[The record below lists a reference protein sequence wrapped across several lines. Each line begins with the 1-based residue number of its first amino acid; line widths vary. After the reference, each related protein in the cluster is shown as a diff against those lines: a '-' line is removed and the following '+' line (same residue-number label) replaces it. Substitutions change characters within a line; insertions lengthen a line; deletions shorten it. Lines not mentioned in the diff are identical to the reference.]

1 MRPLSLRDLARR
13 RADAS
18 RDIDLLTSGWR
29 PDARTLAEA
38 PILSDYVE
46 TTYPGTD
53 LPCLHGY
60 VSGHPLM
67 PPGPVTTSPIVARGR
82 GWIRTES
89 RWYVIRDPLR
99 IPTEP
104 EVPDAQ
110 PEPAPD
116 RHDLPDVGIST
127 PDGFVSF

>member
-1 MRPLSLRDLARR
+1 MRPLSIRDLARR

-18 RDIDLLTSGWR
+18 RDIDLLSSGWR

-53 LPCLHGY
+53 TPCLYGY
-60 VSGHPLM
+60 VSGHPLL
-67 PPGPVTTSPIVARGR
+67 PPGPMTTSPILARGP

-89 RWYVIRDPLR
+89 RFYATRDPLR
-99 IPTEP
+99 IPTKP
-104 EVPDAQ
+104 EADDGT
-110 PEPAPD
+110 PEPVPD
-116 RHDLPDVGIST
+116 RHELPDVGIST
-127 PDGFVSF
+127 PDGFVGF

>member
-1 MRPLSLRDLARR
+1 MRPLSLRDLVRR

-18 RDIDLLTSGWR
+18 RDIDLLSSGWI

-38 PILSDYVE
+38 PCLSDYVE

-60 VSGHPLM
+60 VSGHPLL
-67 PPGPVTTSPIVARGR
+67 PPGPVTTSPILARGP

-89 RWYVIRDPLR
+89 RWYVIGDPLR
-99 IPTEP
+99 IPPEP
-104 EVPDAQ
+104 AAPDAQ
-110 PEPAPD
+110 PKPAPEH
-116 RHDLPDVGIST
+116 HDPVSYTHLTLPTIYSV
-127 PDGFVSF
+127 